1 MKKRIDKYEKRD
13 NIISEVTR
21 KRSRKEKNMRNLSIL
36 IEEDLHR
43 KVKIRAASKG
53 ETVKQYLLNLIE
65 KDLTTE
71 KRNS

>member
-1 MKKRIDKYEKRD
+1 MTSTKKRD

-43 KVKIRAASKG
+43 KVKIRAAFKG

>member
-1 MKKRIDKYEKRD
+1 MTSTKKRD

-43 KVKIRAASKG
+43 QVKIRAASKG

>member
-1 MKKRIDKYEKRD
+1 
-13 NIISEVTR
+13 
-21 KRSRKEKNMRNLSIL
+21 MRNLSIL

-53 ETVKQYLLNLIE
+53 VTVKQYLLNLIE

>member
-1 MKKRIDKYEKRD
+1 
-13 NIISEVTR
+13 
-21 KRSRKEKNMRNLSIL
+21 MRNLSIL

>member
-1 MKKRIDKYEKRD
+1 
-13 NIISEVTR
+13 
-21 KRSRKEKNMRNLSIL
+21 MRNLSIL

-65 KDLTTE
+65 KDLITE

>member
-1 MKKRIDKYEKRD
+1 
-13 NIISEVTR
+13 
-21 KRSRKEKNMRNLSIL
+21 MRNLSIL
-36 IEEDLHR
+36 IDEDLQR
-43 KVKIRAASKG
+43 TVKIRAASKG